1 MLLNGDFQDRLIKKI
16 VVDEVDIDISPMN
29 VFVENI
35 SQGFVHN
42 FLPND
47 KDIIFIFLLKG
58 KCDVNLK
65 SVTVSLLKGDVVV
78 LNESKPYSITY
89 KSDTVIAR
97 IFFKKDL
104 FKIDALSLGY
114 LIPNDEIIFFPGSV
128 KLEEFGG
135 LKYQILSLVECDF
148 NNIPAILL
156 GSYRRFFVFFLLESV
171 DHNLSNFV
179 SLKPTRNFQI
189 ERLRQWVLENPKEEY
204 KASDLA
210 GYLKIS
216 EKSLYNIFRK
226 EFGMSSRVYVNNI
239 KFECVY
245 FELSSVDFRGNITQ
259 IILDYGFSNPGRFS
273 KEFKEYFGISPSHL
287 LKSSK
292 C

>member
-29 VFVENI
+29 VFVENM

-97 IFFKKDL
+97 IVFKKNL

-114 LIPNDEIIFFPGSV
+114 LVENDELIFFPSSV
-128 KLEEFGG
+128 KLEDFGG
-135 LKYQILSLVECDF
+135 LKYQVLSLMGCDF
-148 NNIPAILL
+148 NNIPEILL
-156 GSYRRFFVFFLLESV
+156 SSYRRFFVFFLLE
-171 DHNLSNFV
+171 
-179 SLKPTRNFQI
+179 
-189 ERLRQWVLENPKEEY
+189 
-204 KASDLA
+204 
-210 GYLKIS
+210 
-216 EKSLYNIFRK
+216 SLYNIFRK